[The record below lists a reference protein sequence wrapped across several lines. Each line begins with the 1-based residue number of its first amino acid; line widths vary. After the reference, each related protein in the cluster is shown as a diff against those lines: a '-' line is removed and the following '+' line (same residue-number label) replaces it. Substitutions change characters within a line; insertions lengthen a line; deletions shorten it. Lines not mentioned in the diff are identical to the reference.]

1 MKAHKT
7 SPDAWMQMTKQLAY
21 GKMHNGQPAVTY
33 ESAQTRKFKLGRTE
47 VIRSASN
54 ESKAFVQ
61 AMLKEGVSVCV
72 YHFAISA
79 LGLTLLGFVGY
90 RTSQAVKGRCQPTRP
105 VLCMGS
111 RRSGCRPTHVWSSQV
126 VAKRRG
132 NARSFQGSGVL
143 QDFVVDVEYQ
153 SAWIRLPRRLGL
165 RRSRAGW
172 MGSQLQHWQRLYA
185 MGHHDEE
192 RPGQGVGGSSVL
204 GGQGDEEDDG
214 QRCGGL
220 WRDQGQVVG
229 CDFA

>member
-79 LGLTLLGFVGY
+79 LGLIALGFVGY
-90 RTSQAVKGRCQPTRP
+90 RTSQALEGRCQPTRP
-105 VLCMGS
+105 VLCVGS
-111 RRSGCRPTHVWSSQV
+111 
-126 VAKRRG
+126 
-132 NARSFQGSGVL
+132 
-143 QDFVVDVEYQ
+143 
-153 SAWIRLPRRLGL
+153 
-165 RRSRAGW
+165 
-172 MGSQLQHWQRLYA
+172 
-185 MGHHDEE
+185 
-192 RPGQGVGGSSVL
+192 
-204 GGQGDEEDDG
+204 
-214 QRCGGL
+214 
-220 WRDQGQVVG
+220 
-229 CDFA
+229 